1 MSIIINKPKL
11 TKETVRTVLGERAN
25 MHIGIKDDT
34 SGFVWTHRLIDL
46 IIPYIVLY
54 SLISVSQIEWHDRYT
69 IAGVL
74 GGFIYVTSAQMV
86 GVYQSWRGRK
96 LFTSF
101 QFILKAW
108 ILTWTFLI
116 IVAFF
121 IQDSNY
127 FSKLNIT
134 LWAVITPV
142 IYLGYRL
149 AVRLILGHFRQKGE
163 NSKKIAIIGAGKV
176 GQQLQKTLE
185 ETPWL
190 GYKVVGFFDD
200 NPGLQNKTINNI
212 PILGK
217 TDQVQVHAVHKF
229 DEVYICLPLRAEDK
243 LKEILDALTHT
254 AVVVKFIP
262 DLFSFDLMHAKWT
275 DLKGIPVISV
285 FDTPLNNTTAQLI
298 KRIEDLFFTSII
310 LLLIS
315 PVMIGLAIIIKST
328 SRGPVF
334 YKQNRVGWNGST
346 FQMLKFRSM
355 HVDVEK
361 NSIQWGG
368 ANSKEITNIG
378 KLMRKY
384 SLDELPQF
392 INVLKGEMTI
402 VGPRPE
408 RDIFVEQFRN
418 EIPRYMQKHMVKAG
432 ITGWAQVNGWRGDT
446 CLQTRIEFDLDYIQR
461 WSPWLDIKIIVL
473 TIFKGFI
480 NKDPC

>member
-1 MSIIINKPKL
+1 
-11 TKETVRTVLGERAN
+11 

-34 SGFVWTHRLIDL
+34 SGFVWTHRMVDL

-54 SLISVSQIEWHDRYT
+54 FLVSLSSTEWHDRYT
-69 IAGVL
+69 IAGIL

-108 ILTWTFLI
+108 ILTWAFLI

-127 FSKLNIT
+127 FSKTTLT
-134 LWAVITPV
+134 LWAIITPV
-142 IYLGYRL
+142 IYLSYRI

-176 GQQLQKTLE
+176 GQQLQKTLN

-190 GYKVVGFFDD
+190 GYKVTAFFDD
-200 NPGLQNKTINNI
+200 NPQLRNRSINQLPVIGTTDEVAQNAH
-212 PILGK
+212 L
-217 TDQVQVHAVHKF
+217 F
-229 DEVYICLPLRAEDK
+229 DEVYICLPLRAEEK
-243 LKEILDALTHT
+243 LKQILDTLTNT
-254 AVVVKFIP
+254 TVVVKFIP
-262 DLFSFDLMHAKWT
+262 DLFSFDLMHAKMT

-285 FDTPLNNTTAQLI
+285 FDTPLNNTTAQFI
-298 KRIEDLFFTSII
+298 KRTEDLIFAFII
-310 LLLIS
+310 LLIIS
-315 PVMIGLAIIIKST
+315 PMMIGLAILIKLT
-328 SRGPVF
+328 SPGPIF
-334 YKQNRVGWNGST
+334 YKQSRIGWNGKT

-361 NSIQWGG
+361 DGVKWGG
-368 ANSKEITNIG
+368 ANSKRTTNVG
-378 KLMRKY
+378 QWMRKY

-392 INVLKGEMTI
+392 LNVLKGEMTI

-408 RDIFVEQFRN
+408 RDIFVEQFRK

-446 CLQTRIEFDLDYIQR
+446 CLKTRVEFDLDYIQR

-473 TIFKGFI
+473 TVFKGFI
-480 NKDPC
+480 NKEPC